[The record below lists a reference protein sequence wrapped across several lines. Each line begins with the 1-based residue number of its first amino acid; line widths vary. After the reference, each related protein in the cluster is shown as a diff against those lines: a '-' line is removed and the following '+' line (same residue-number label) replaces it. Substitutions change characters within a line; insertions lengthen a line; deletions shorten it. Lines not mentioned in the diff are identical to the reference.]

1 MDRALRH
8 LARTRGLLVCIVG
21 GKAGALAFAAT
32 LASALWL
39 GVTIPNL
46 ALLPGFGGSGA
57 NERIAISLQSALL
70 GVDDRVGRSGA
81 GSSLADLRALGL
93 SSARLHVLTVSAAG
107 SNAAGNS
114 PLVVSL
120 RRGVLANTVSH
131 PGDRAVAATHAPPP
145 PPPAPAVATPVRV
158 SPPVRGPHS
167 TTRPAT
173 RPAREAAPH
182 KVPPP
187 APVAADHPV
196 QPEVDPGTTAGD
208 GVAPA
213 LAPAPPDGGSST
225 VDAAA

>member
-21 GKAGALAFAAT
+21 GKAGALACAAT
-32 LASALWL
+32 LASALWM

-81 GSSLADLRALGL
+81 GSSLAVARALGL
-93 SSARLHVLTVSAAG
+93 TAEHLSAARLHVLSLSAAG
-107 SNAAGNS
+107 SNAAGNG

-120 RRGVLANTVSH
+120 RQGVVANTISRQS
-131 PGDRAVAATHAPPP
+131 DRAVAATHAPPP
-145 PPPAPAVATPVRV
+145 PPPAPAVVKPVRV
-158 SPPVRGPHS
+158 SQPLSAPHP
-167 TTRPAT
+167 TARPANP
-173 RPAREAAPH
+173 PARAAAPP

-196 QPEVDPGTTAGD
+196 
-208 GVAPA
+208 
-213 LAPAPPDGGSST
+213 
-225 VDAAA
+225 